1 MNFHH
6 DVAFEICE
14 HILSS
19 QGGCSLEALA
29 SKVEIFDNS
38 FPRSFIF
45 ALNILVTIINTV
57 YNLSINYLYK
67 AYIHCVQRL

>member
-6 DVAFEICE
+6 GVAFEICE

-19 QGGCSLEALA
+19 QGGRSLEALA

-67 AYIHCVQRL
+67 A